1 MSLSEGRVLP
11 GGTHSSCSGCITQLP
26 ASWGKPPPHLFSLC
40 TQGMKD
46 TLGME
51 REDDGEVAL
60 GVGFP

>member
-11 GGTHSSCSGCITQLP
+11 EATHSFCSGRVTQLP
-26 ASWGKPPPHLFSLC
+26 ASWGKPLPHFFSLC

-46 TLGME
+46 TLRME
-51 REDDGEVAL
+51 REDDGEVAS